1 MVLLILVLIENFVF
15 QFPALRKAAGRCTQ
29 LFTNIMNKTFII
41 FFLFHL
47 VKIFGQNEE
56 KYSFKSS
63 PSFHNGFKIEINN
76 KNEIIFITENNYYV
90 LDSLKKNYTSFP
102 NFSSQIKIFEE
113 NKFLLSNSKIE
124 KQISIG
130 AKKDVT
136 KILEQ
141 INLVCPNVDPI
152 KFGYDG
158 IVFTSYLPNGKFCKF
173 WSPSEKTEISNLVL
187 KLLSKVSEIYTPNAF
202 IDNYIYETK
211 QYLLKEIKSF
221 SVKSY
226 NPLIIKLYQMSDF
239 GCGNFEKQIKSLP
252 DKNEIYVDI
261 TELSPYYFDEN
272 CLIET
277 INKKFK
283 SVKIIQSKEIDK
295 FNKL

>member
-1 MVLLILVLIENFVF
+1 
-15 QFPALRKAAGRCTQ
+15 
-29 LFTNIMNKTFII
+29 MNKTFII
-41 FFLFHL
+41 FFFISF
-47 VKIFGQNEE
+47 VRIFGQNEE
-56 KYSFKSS
+56 KYLFQSS
-63 PSFHNGFKIEINN
+63 PSFHNGFKLEIND

-102 NFSSQIKIFEE
+102 NFSSQIKIFED

-124 KQISIG
+124 KQVSIET
-130 AKKDVT
+130 KKDVI

-141 INLVCPNVDPI
+141 ISLVCPNIDPI

-158 IVFTSYLPNGKFCKF
+158 IIFNSYLPNGKNCKF
-173 WSPSEKTEISNLVL
+173 WSPAEKTEISNLIL
-187 KLLSKVSEIYTPNAF
+187 KLLSKISEIYTPNAF

-211 QYLLKEIKSF
+211 QYLLNDRESF
-221 SVKSY
+221 SVKSS
-226 NPLIIKLYQMSDF
+226 NPLIIKLYQMSHF
-239 GCGNFEKQIKSLP
+239 GCGNFEKQIKNLP
-252 DKNEIYVDI
+252 DRNEIYVDI
-261 TELSPYYFDEN
+261 TELSPYYIDEN

-283 SVKIIQSKEIDK
+283 SVKVIQSKEIDK